1 MAILQKNIL
10 EHISL
15 MAQEQV
21 QLEFVEEL
29 QELQMIQQQVQA
41 MGAQNPAMMAGM
53 MQNPMMMQQQ
63 KRVAEITNA
72 IESRKAMLIAEMT
85 KDYVAEEEK
94 ISGEFG
100 GDPLVKLKAREI
112 DLKARDNAR
121 KEQEGQERLDLD
133 KMRAMM
139 NQENQEAKL
148 QQNEELAGLRAGVS
162 LAKQQMADASKIH
175 DFGRNFKKKI
185 GINLIKELTMVKNR
199 KNGQDNVKVV
209 PELGANAKGEQ
220 QGGIPVEMTDPY
232 TSQEVDVR
240 GTKTYETR

>member
-1 MAILQKNIL
+1 
-10 EHISL
+10 
-15 MAQEQV
+15 
-21 QLEFVEEL
+21 
-29 QELQMIQQQVQA
+29 
-41 MGAQNPAMMAGM
+41 
-53 MQNPMMMQQQ
+53 
-63 KRVAEITNA
+63 
-72 IESRKAMLIAEMT
+72 MT

-175 DFGRNFKKKI
+175 DFGRNFKKK
-185 GINLIKELTMVKNR
+185 
-199 KNGQDNVKVV
+199 
-209 PELGANAKGEQ
+209 
-220 QGGIPVEMTDPY
+220 
-232 TSQEVDVR
+232 
-240 GTKTYETR
+240 